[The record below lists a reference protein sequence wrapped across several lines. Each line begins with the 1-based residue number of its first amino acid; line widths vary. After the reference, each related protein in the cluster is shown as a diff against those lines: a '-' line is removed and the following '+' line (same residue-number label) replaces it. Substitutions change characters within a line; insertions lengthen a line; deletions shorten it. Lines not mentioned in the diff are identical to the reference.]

1 MRESDWKDLLTWD
14 ISLQVAYWIFW
25 IAVFSLAINELIY
38 QFQGYGDFAKA
49 IPAGAVMAV
58 GKYFIGTMD
67 TREADLRK
75 QVQAYRKFTRNA
87 LMWSG
92 PQVHEVSDLR
102 QLDEGLAY
110 GVVVE
115 AAVGFQDYNAEPRSD
130 YNRDL
135 VRDLLPSEVH
145 GYLDHVK
152 QLERIDRYMKYV
164 AERIEQTAQD
174 NALHDIRVIVLR
186 EVFDLTS
193 GTKDLSEHLFAEA
206 LEKLKFRAAG
216 TPPLLEF
223 LRAVKMEYG
232 GHDSRRVQIGSWKI
246 VESWFATK
254 PPKTFEDLLGA
265 KGLPMPPAPEPSKG
279 KTYYS

>member
-1 MRESDWKDLLTWD
+1 MLTWD
-14 ISLQVAYWIFW
+14 VALQVAYWTFW

-38 QFQGYGDFAKA
+38 QFEGYGDFTKA
-49 IPAGAVMAV
+49 IPSGAAAAA
-58 GKYFIGTMD
+58 GKYFLGTMD
-67 TREADLRK
+67 TREADLRE
-75 QVQAYRKFTRNA
+75 QLQGYRKFTRNA

-92 PQVHEVSDLR
+92 PQVHEVSELQ

-115 AAVGFQDYNAEPRSD
+115 AAVGFKEYNSEPRSE
-130 YNRDL
+130 YTRDL
-135 VRDLLPSEVH
+135 VRDLLPPEVH

-152 QLERIDRYMKYV
+152 QLERIDRYMKYI

-174 NALHDIRVIVLR
+174 NALHHIRVIVLR
-186 EVFDLTS
+186 EVFEMTS
-193 GTKDLSEHLFAEA
+193 GSKEISERLFGEA
-206 LEKLKFRAAG
+206 LENLKSRAAG

-232 GHDSRRVQIGSWKI
+232 GHDSRGVQIGSWK
-246 VESWFATK
+246 VFESWLAVK
-254 PPKTFEDLLGA
+254 PPHTFDDLLGIT
-265 KGLPMPPAPEPSKG
+265 GLPMPPVPETPRG